1 MLMDVGYSNGL
12 EPDLSQPYPPPLM
25 PKPGK
30 DNARL
35 QKLKKK
41 RAKKK
46 NSLSQTPIP
55 FRSCLSPVN
64 EASTDLEH
72 SDQSSPPRTP
82 ESVYIADPSVSSFP
96 FDSFCDPS
104 ASAFPHP
111 RSSPYQKTGSFP
123 TQSYIGQIRTSEEQ
137 VAPLYECSSFLF
149 DDMTP
154 FIMPPSMSPPQ
165 SPPKQVPRNPL
176 AFNSNRTPNS
186 HWSVTTVPPASV
198 SQSSPKISTHSL
210 TLSPA
215 APNCDPGPAPSLV
228 ADLPPPPA
236 LLSVSN
242 SQIQPII
249 SSQRETNACSKDNP
263 QSHLAS
269 WTTRPSDNGNFV
281 PSHMSPEIT
290 ASKISL
296 VDAVKDTK
304 PDATQNRV
312 YTSKATFYEISKPP
326 SMQDLIVINP
336 NCQAALF
343 SDTLRKK
350 TDVSVVEIDE
360 TLPMSQ
366 CGRSK
371 TTYCVPARVSTPF
384 IEISKPIPLLFAA
397 FNSSQDLQAPAIPEE
412 APRQKSVIQTSG
424 TIEPPAAI
432 EEQKQTDHI
441 DYISNIRQASN
452 YKEINVQN
460 TRSTINLSFANTELY
475 PRENLSSSM
484 TALDS
489 AMVKPTLIQP
499 VILKLQT
506 NPGLESGATTLPTV
520 PSFVSTVP
528 NLNPTSVIVMQAPS
542 SPSPIIPYH
551 PPAVN
556 ARKSLSSLL
565 ESQMSLATSKPKS
578 RSTYYGLTPT
588 QYAAYGG
595 IKTAASHYSPAP
607 LHANETSSDK
617 TQSAVAVDG
626 TDLSKPDS
634 TKQLNGYQDQPSS
647 MEVSTAN
654 ILKPIRDSE
663 IPADRTIL
671 SSNDVFEIGSEAQSI
686 GIQSL
691 NTSKV
696 DTIKPELPLGL
707 AQQSMQQ
714 STSDLSTPKASFSE
728 APIPMPKA
736 GEVHTQNTA
745 LFSIKA
751 EINTNP
757 CFTDSSSL
765 SSFSSPLV
773 KVDSNAETY
782 HGSKGKDAIEKGVYL
797 EKIPTKV
804 ESKITNYKLTEQVQ
818 IALVKSYQTAN
829 GVSSSTA
836 NGLNVQQTDKPV
848 KNQADREK
856 SIQSLATDLE
866 PNNTGRAIING
877 TFITGLQQATNLIS
891 GTPLPSRG
899 APETVLHTHKEE
911 VNQCFKASSGVPLPN
926 KASTAELT
934 HDKTNKGSNFSN
946 IFSKESITTTTGPIF
961 PHEPVISSV
970 CSSQYSIC
978 TASAAVQSTNIN
990 QQLSTKAK
998 INRKSQVEGN
1008 KIHLP
1013 EGLLTFSQAP
1023 SVPNTPAVNYN
1034 LMGKPTRATTLP
1046 DFSVTATKSPNMS
1059 EMTSNVPTKESPK
1072 LTKTVENVHPTPQSS
1087 NVSNGNHNVV
1097 QEAGYYTNSSRAI
1110 VKTTQAIETS
1120 VSIPAKVAIL
1130 SSQVNTE
1137 PKFPNSN
1144 SSETNIVCNSIFD
1157 KDFESLST
1165 NAIVDLLTGKTPTH
1179 CIPSLPLRAESIQI
1193 QWGIETRPGSNCF
1206 KGNTMQHMPSSE
1218 TKRSNKPS
1226 SKLSNKPS
1234 AKSPNKQSAGFPT
1247 VSKTSTESAGK
1258 PGNVDTIQHSR
1269 PAAET
1274 LQSNESFHGS
1284 NVHNVLAIEKSLSI
1298 PAKGAILASQ
1308 VNTETKLPTYYSFET
1323 NRVGNSTLDREL
1335 QSLSTIN
1342 KVDLLREKTPT
1353 ECIPSLPITAEI
1365 IPTQCGIE
1373 TRPASNL
1380 LKGNTMPRMPS
1391 RETKPSNKP
1400 SSKPSN
1406 KTSSKQS
1413 AELPTFS
1420 KTFTVSAGQP
1430 ENVYAI
1436 QHSRPVA
1443 EKLQSDKYFCDSN
1456 VSNILAIETSLRTPA
1471 KGAILSNQVNIEPE
1485 LPTFNSFE
1493 TNIVGNTQLET
1504 ELQSLFTN
1512 DKVDLMIGKA
1522 PIDSILSIP
1531 IRAESIQR
1539 PDIETTPASNLL
1551 KENTVLHMPSS
1562 ETKQSNKPSAG
1573 LPTVSKTFA
1582 DSDGQPGNV
1591 ETIQPTSPA
1600 AELLESYISS
1610 GGSNIHSTVSTE
1622 TKVADT
1628 LHSVPI
1634 TNRAVINKP
1643 SFSSVQASKTI
1654 MPPSPTMR
1662 HVRQRSPQLRSD
1674 GTEIRQQA
1682 VHANP
1687 AHGYVAQTKNYTNV
1701 QVDSKHT
1708 ANIITEHGS
1717 YETSA
1722 DQCLA
1727 KNTVKEPTPRTKP
1740 IQVNRSIKSP
1750 PIRTTHSVTSK
1761 TGTSAF
1767 SSSGY
1772 VMANMSSISVEQQSI
1787 ASQIALSQDTFQ
1799 TTIHSVSS
1807 QNGVKQLR
1815 QSVTETK
1822 TSVENK
1828 IHTENTQI
1836 VSNINST
1843 NHAFANIQTLAKA
1856 NSDAKDTLIAPKVT
1870 KPWASPLPEPK
1881 WRTTQIR
1888 TYTPTLPPSS
1898 PTPVSLKHK
1907 NENKPLP
1914 VTAKDQTKP
1923 RYTSLQN
1930 NTPTNIVEPSAKSL
1944 TDNIRKRDRKPPTTK
1959 DVSSVMNHNAEV
1971 NGDSQL
1977 TMIKIK
1983 VETNC
1988 STEETISSLN
1998 SFSSTPIQST
2008 VHVSNKPTL
2017 KTQPHDPHIVSRP
2030 SSVPVETKLSD
2041 ANSDTLKST
2050 PNQGQ
2055 ISMHNRNVQPSTEL
2069 TLENI
2074 SPAKPATDTVMKPSI
2089 VKAAVIDSATPAP
2102 LPQASVSVKAPSP
2115 NRGMSPPSPQRTG
2128 LKEKEVLRTKASA
2141 APTEALADKP
2151 STKSATSTASSTDDK
2166 KDVTASAQP
2175 KAPQKLKGLKGKLS
2189 GWTRLK
2195 KHMVVEPEEPTFPM
2209 LEIKSQVDSTASNE
2223 ITDQGGDKLS
2233 PDQCAH
2239 REVIC
2244 DKEGPRALKMWDAL
2258 LFQMFSTKERIIQQ
2272 LDTTKKDSEKK
2283 KEPKDNQAEVPS
2295 FVNRLPILLYSPRFD
2310 ARKLKEAAEKPL
2322 SKIAAVFE
2330 KGLIKRKSQ
2339 EDEQKNFNRKARG
2352 FGSTNSTDI

>member
-82 ESVYIADPSVSSFP
+82 ESVYMADPSVSSFP

-154 FIMPPSMSPPQ
+154 FSMPPSILPPQ

-215 APNCDPGPAPSLV
+215 APNCDPGPAPSLA
-228 ADLPPPPA
+228 ADLPPHPA

-249 SSQRETNACSKDNP
+249 SSQRETSACSKDNP

-269 WTTRPSDNGNFV
+269 WTTRPSGNGNFV

-296 VDAVKDTK
+296 VDAAIGTK

-326 SMQDLIVINP
+326 SMQDLTVINP
-336 NCQAALF
+336 NYQAALF
-343 SDTLRKK
+343 SDILRKK
-350 TDVSVVEIDE
+350 TDVSAVETDE
-360 TLPMSQ
+360 TLSVPMSQ

-371 TTYCVPARVSTPF
+371 TTYCAPARVSTPF

-412 APRQKSVIQTSG
+412 APRQKSMIQASG

-441 DYISNIRQASN
+441 DYISNSRQASN
-452 YKEINVQN
+452 CKEINIQN

-484 TALDS
+484 TALDP

-506 NPGLESGATTLPTV
+506 NPVFESGATTLPTV
-520 PSFVSTVP
+520 PSFLSTVP
-528 NLNPTSVIVMQAPS
+528 NLNPTPVILMQAPS

-595 IKTAASHYSPAP
+595 IKSAASHYSPAP
-607 LHANETSSDK
+607 LRANETSSDK

-671 SSNDVFEIGSEAQSI
+671 SRNDVFEIGSEAQSI

-691 NTSKV
+691 KTSKV

-782 HGSKGKDAIEKGVYL
+782 HGSKGIDAIEKGVYL

-804 ESKITNYKLTEQVQ
+804 ESKITNYKQTEQVQ
-818 IALVKSYQTAN
+818 IASVKSYQTAN

-856 SIQSLATDLE
+856 RIQSLATDLE
-866 PNNTGRAIING
+866 PKNTGKAIING

-946 IFSKESITTTTGPIF
+946 IFSKESSTTTTGPIF

-978 TASAAVQSTNIN
+978 TASAAVQSTKIN
-990 QQLSTKAK
+990 QQLSTKVK

-1023 SVPNTPAVNYN
+1023 SAPNTPAVNDI

-1059 EMTSNVPTKESPK
+1059 EMTLNVPTKEPPK
-1072 LTKTVENVHPTPQSS
+1072 LTKTVKNVHPTPQSS

-1137 PKFPNSN
+1137 PKLPNSN
-1144 SSETNIVCNSIFD
+1144 SSETNSIFD
-1157 KDFESLST
+1157 KYFESLST
-1165 NAIVDLLTGKTPTH
+1165 NAIVDSLTRKTPTD
-1179 CIPSLPLRAESIQI
+1179 CIPSLPLRAESIQT
-1193 QWGIETRPGSNCF
+1193 QWGIEIRPGSNF
-1206 KGNTMQHMPSSE
+1206 
-1218 TKRSNKPS
+1218 
-1226 SKLSNKPS
+1226 
-1234 AKSPNKQSAGFPT
+1234 
-1247 VSKTSTESAGK
+1247 
-1258 PGNVDTIQHSR
+1258 
-1269 PAAET
+1269 
-1274 LQSNESFHGS
+1274 
-1284 NVHNVLAIEKSLSI
+1284 
-1298 PAKGAILASQ
+1298 
-1308 VNTETKLPTYYSFET
+1308 
-1323 NRVGNSTLDREL
+1323 
-1335 QSLSTIN
+1335 
-1342 KVDLLREKTPT
+1342 
-1353 ECIPSLPITAEI
+1353 
-1365 IPTQCGIE
+1365 
-1373 TRPASNL
+1373 
-1380 LKGNTMPRMPS
+1380 LKGNTTPHMPS

-1400 SSKPSN
+1400 SSKPSSKSSN
-1406 KTSSKQS
+1406 KMSSKQS

-1436 QHSRPVA
+1436 QHSRSVA

-1471 KGAILSNQVNIEPE
+1471 KGAILSNQVNIEPK

-1512 DKVDLMIGKA
+1512 DKVDLMTGKA
-1522 PIDSILSIP
+1522 PIESVLSIP
-1531 IRAESIQR
+1531 IRGESIQR
-1539 PDIETTPASNLL
+1539 PGIETTPASNLL
-1551 KENTVLHMPSS
+1551 KENTVLHIPSS

-1573 LPTVSKTFA
+1573 LPTVSKTFT

-1591 ETIQPTSPA
+1591 ESIQPTSPA

-1610 GGSNIHSTVSTE
+1610 GGSNIHSIVSTE

-1634 TNRAVINKP
+1634 EDRAVINKP

-1654 MPPSPTMR
+1654 MPSSPTMR
-1662 HVRQRSPQLRSD
+1662 HIRQRSPQLRSD

-1682 VHANP
+1682 IHANP

-1701 QVDSKHT
+1701 KGDSKHT

-1740 IQVNRSIKSP
+1740 IQVNRSITSP

-1772 VMANMSSISVEQQSI
+1772 IMANMSSISVEQQ
-1787 ASQIALSQDTFQ
+1787 IALSQNTFQ
-1799 TTIHSVSS
+1799 TTINSVSS
-1807 QNGVKQLR
+1807 QTGVKQLR
-1815 QSVTETK
+1815 QSVSETK

-1843 NHAFANIQTLAKA
+1843 NHAVANIQTLAKA

-1907 NENKPLP
+1907 NENKPLR
-1914 VTAKDQTKP
+1914 VTAKIQTKP

-1944 TDNIRKRDRKPPTTK
+1944 TDNIRKPDRKSPPTK
-1959 DVSSVMNHNAEV
+1959 DSSVMNHNADV
-1971 NGDSQL
+1971 NVDSQL
-1977 TMIKIK
+1977 KLIKTK
-1983 VETNC
+1983 VETN
-1988 STEETISSLN
+1988 SSKEETISSLN

-2017 KTQPHDPHIVSRP
+2017 KTQSHNPHIESRP

-2050 PNQGQ
+2050 PNQCQ

-2069 TLENI
+2069 PLENI

-2089 VKAAVIDSATPAP
+2089 VKAAVIDSTTPAP

-2115 NRGMSPPSPQRTG
+2115 NRGMSPPSPQKTG

-2141 APTEALADKP
+2141 APTEALADNP

-2239 REVIC
+2239 REVIS
-2244 DKEGPRALKMWDAL
+2244 DKEGPKALKMWDAL

-2272 LDTTKKDSEKK
+2272 LNTTKKDSEKK

-2339 EDEQKNFNRKARG
+2339 EDERKDFNRKARG